1 MGSVEKTR
9 EWSTHG
15 QQGGVSAD
23 AIASHMRAFEGK
35 LCRSV
40 TRVLVGARPNVGQM
54 EVPGSNVK
62 GTAPKAQR
70 KSAPTNDGSSSAS
83 PKPKKSGQKVC
94 SQQASQRKS
103 DELRPKNRKD
113 FTFGDR
119 KAEEI
124 RIRNKELRERL
135 NRIKQRKPPS
145 YKQNQVEIADF
156 PPDDDTNGVEVDQ
169 ISPTADGGCPL
180 SRTEEDSIG
189 GSRSLRDEK
198 EHEGEANTRPEHEG
212 TSSSNPKVDG
222 TNLHTPPASQHGEK
236 MELPNGNK
244 NNSSSRTLDELFAK
258 VNDVEGKL
266 GTLLGNRRH
275 FKIENQVEIIPAAL
289 PPNGV
294 STGVDFN
301 KIAPAVNSV
310 CPQCRTIEQNMF
322 SEGRSLGKEKEH
334 EGEATRANSSP
345 EYQGKTLPKPSYYQ
359 IDGSSS
365 APPHHTGIGPNTYAS
380 PAPQC
385 RKEEELPIS
394 ENSILSYIV
403 SAVDEFDSK
412 YKYWSDQVREGKT
425 LSNTQNESQY
435 IQRLTA
441 EADQIYSRPLAS
453 GPTGVS
459 KGVGLNMITPT
470 PDNVCSLL
478 RAGYQD
484 LFGKSQSL
492 RKEEHEGGAKG
503 AYGSPQYQARTL
515 LEPVNTQNG
524 SSSSAPP
531 YHTKVSEEELLP
543 NENSIWIYIIK
554 GFNGCKAFY
563 RYCKEVW
570 NKAREIIHP
579 LINTGVRT
587 LLGPSNPHYDGNSSA
602 PPDRRMKFCGEDLP
616 PNEKLIL
623 TSIITAFDDCN
634 AKYRYCSELLDK
646 VQEII
651 PILNTEV
658 ESTTES
664 QGDISNRLPVFAA
677 EDIPPRESGIPPA
690 PPAGRDLSRSPLL
703 QLFPDSFLDCLEI

>member
-1 MGSVEKTR
+1 MSAGT
-9 EWSTHG
+9 T
-15 QQGGVSAD
+15 GGILDLVSED
-23 AIASHMRAFEGK
+23 GPFRRAFEGK

-62 GTAPKAQR
+62 GTAPKAQTTSSR
-70 KSAPTNDGSSSAS
+70 RDGSSSAS

-145 YKQNQVEIADF
+145 YKQCGKMRPLLHAPLQLYVLGINQPRRAFHWCGRQPLFLASPGYSPEGTQLGRDGLPMDAINLGKMCGGLSERQESNQVEIADF

-169 ISPTADGGCPL
+169 ISPTADGECPL

-275 FKIENQVEIIPAAL
+275 STIENQVGRIPAAL

-301 KIAPAVNSV
+301 KMAPAVNSV

-425 LSNTQNESQY
+425 LSNTQCYCVAIGN
-435 IQRLTA
+435 LL
-441 EADQIYSRPLAS
+441 PLICPLVYTS
-453 GPTGVS
+453 FDHTVP
-459 KGVGLNMITPT
+459 
-470 PDNVCSLL
+470 
-478 RAGYQD
+478 
-484 LFGKSQSL
+484 L
-492 RKEEHEGGAKG
+492 RKKTK
-503 AYGSPQYQARTL
+503 RW
-515 LEPVNTQNG
+515 
-524 SSSSAPP
+524 SSSS
-531 YHTKVSEEELLP
+531 
-543 NENSIWIYIIK
+543 IW
-554 GFNGCKAFY
+554 A
-563 RYCKEVW
+563 
-570 NKAREIIHP
+570 
-579 LINTGVRT
+579 T
-587 LLGPSNPHYDGNSSA
+587 LLS
-602 PPDRRMKFCGEDLP
+602 RRNYCGGSYIRFGRFHLLTDLAVLSP
-616 PNEKLIL
+616 EPMEGTLYRADIRDTEMPYRMAGESQNWYI
-623 TSIITAFDDCN
+623 SWGSITA
-634 AKYRYCSELLDK
+634 
-646 VQEII
+646 I
-651 PILNTEV
+651 P
-658 ESTTES
+658 S
-664 QGDISNRLPVFAA
+664 AA
-677 EDIPPRESGIPPA
+677 T
-690 PPAGRDLSRSPLL
+690 L
-703 QLFPDSFLDCLEI
+703 QTPFP

>member
-1 MGSVEKTR
+1 MDHS
-9 EWSTHG
+9 
-15 QQGGVSAD
+15 Q
-23 AIASHMRAFEGK
+23 RAFEGK

-70 KSAPTNDGSSSAS
+70 KSAPANDGSSSAS

-145 YKQNQVEIADF
+145 YKQRGRGAHHSSVGVTSTGGSKRKDISVSAGKCNLSFTLHFNCTCWALISRDGHSTGVADNLSSWHRLDILLKNQVEIADF

-189 GSRSLRDEK
+189 GSRSLREEK

-244 NNSSSRTLDELFAK
+244 NNSSTRTLDELFAK

-275 FKIENQVEIIPAAL
+275 STIENQVEIIPAAL

-301 KIAPAVNSV
+301 KMAPAVNSV

-425 LSNTQNESQY
+425 LSNTQCYCVAIGNLLPLSLYLVRPHCTPAEEGEMMVILLYLGYPSQQAKLLRCPEPMEGTLYRADIRDTEMPYRMAGESQNWY
-435 IQRLTA
+435 I
-441 EADQIYSRPLAS
+441 SW
-453 GPTGVS
+453 
-459 KGVGLNMITPT
+459 
-470 PDNVCSLL
+470 
-478 RAGYQD
+478 
-484 LFGKSQSL
+484 
-492 RKEEHEGGAKG
+492 
-503 AYGSPQYQARTL
+503 GS
-515 LEPVNTQNG
+515 
-524 SSSSAPP
+524 
-531 YHTKVSEEELLP
+531 
-543 NENSIWIYIIK
+543 
-554 GFNGCKAFY
+554 
-563 RYCKEVW
+563 
-570 NKAREIIHP
+570 
-579 LINTGVRT
+579 
-587 LLGPSNPHYDGNSSA
+587 
-602 PPDRRMKFCGEDLP
+602 
-616 PNEKLIL
+616 
-623 TSIITAFDDCN
+623 ITAITS
-634 AKYRYCSELLDK
+634 AATL
-646 VQEII
+646 QI
-651 PILNTEV
+651 P
-658 ESTTES
+658 
-664 QGDISNRLPVFAA
+664 
-677 EDIPPRESGIPPA
+677 
-690 PPAGRDLSRSPLL
+690 
-703 QLFPDSFLDCLEI
+703 FP

>member
-1 MGSVEKTR
+1 MDHS
-9 EWSTHG
+9 
-15 QQGGVSAD
+15 Q
-23 AIASHMRAFEGK
+23 RAFEGK

-70 KSAPTNDGSSSAS
+70 KSAPANDGSSSAS

-189 GSRSLRDEK
+189 GSRSLREE

-275 FKIENQVEIIPAAL
+275 STIENQVEIIPAAL

-294 STGVDFN
+294 STGDFN

-310 CPQCRTIEQNMF
+310 CPQCKTIEQNMF

-425 LSNTQNESQY
+425 LSNTQ
-435 IQRLTA
+435 T
-441 EADQIYSRPLAS
+441 
-453 GPTGVS
+453 TV
-459 KGVGLNMITPT
+459 
-470 PDNVCSLL
+470 LL
-478 RAGYQD
+478 RC
-484 LFGKSQSL
+484 
-492 RKEEHEGGAKG
+492 
-503 AYGSPQYQARTL
+503 
-515 LEPVNTQNG
+515 N
-524 SSSSAPP
+524 
-531 YHTKVSEEELLP
+531 
-543 NENSIWIYIIK
+543 
-554 GFNGCKAFY
+554 
-563 RYCKEVW
+563 
-570 NKAREIIHP
+570 RE
-579 LINTGVRT
+579 
-587 LLGPSNPHYDGNSSA
+587 
-602 PPDRRMKFCGEDLP
+602 
-616 PNEKLIL
+616 
-623 TSIITAFDDCN
+623 
-634 AKYRYCSELLDK
+634 
-646 VQEII
+646 
-651 PILNTEV
+651 
-658 ESTTES
+658 
-664 QGDISNRLPVFAA
+664 
-677 EDIPPRESGIPPA
+677 PPA
-690 PPAGRDLSRSPLL
+690 PDMPLSLYLVRPHCTLAEEGEMMVILLYLGYPSQQAKLLRCPEPMEGTLYRADIRDTEMPYRMAGESQNWYISWGSITAIPSAATL
-703 QLFPDSFLDCLEI
+703 QTPFP

>member
-1 MGSVEKTR
+1 MDHS
-9 EWSTHG
+9 
-15 QQGGVSAD
+15 Q
-23 AIASHMRAFEGK
+23 RAFEGK

-70 KSAPTNDGSSSAS
+70 KSAPANDGSSSAS

-145 YKQNQVEIADF
+145 YKQRGRGAHHSSVGVTSTGGSKRKDISVSAGKCNLSFTLHFNCTCWALISRDGHSTGVADNLSSWHRLDILLKNQVEIADF

-169 ISPTADGGCPL
+169 ISPTADGGCLL

-189 GSRSLRDEK
+189 GSRSLRDE

-244 NNSSSRTLDELFAK
+244 NNSSTRTLDELFAK

-275 FKIENQVEIIPAAL
+275 STIENQVEIIPAAL

-425 LSNTQNESQY
+425 LSNTQCYCVAIGN
-435 IQRLTA
+435 LL
-441 EADQIYSRPLAS
+441 PLICPS
-453 GPTGVS
+453 VYTSFDHTVP
-459 KGVGLNMITPT
+459 
-470 PDNVCSLL
+470 
-478 RAGYQD
+478 
-484 LFGKSQSL
+484 L
-492 RKEEHEGGAKG
+492 RKKTK
-503 AYGSPQYQARTL
+503 RW
-515 LEPVNTQNG
+515 
-524 SSSSAPP
+524 SSSS
-531 YHTKVSEEELLP
+531 
-543 NENSIWIYIIK
+543 IW
-554 GFNGCKAFY
+554 A
-563 RYCKEVW
+563 
-570 NKAREIIHP
+570 
-579 LINTGVRT
+579 T
-587 LLGPSNPHYDGNSSA
+587 LLS
-602 PPDRRMKFCGEDLP
+602 RRNYCGGSYIRFGRFHLLTDLAVLSP
-616 PNEKLIL
+616 EPMEGTLYRADIRDTEMPYRMAGESQNWYF
-623 TSIITAFDDCN
+623 SWGCITA
-634 AKYRYCSELLDK
+634 
-646 VQEII
+646 I
-651 PILNTEV
+651 P
-658 ESTTES
+658 S
-664 QGDISNRLPVFAA
+664 AA
-677 EDIPPRESGIPPA
+677 TIQTP
-690 PPAGRDLSRSPLL
+690 
-703 QLFPDSFLDCLEI
+703 FP

>member
-23 AIASHMRAFEGK
+23 AIASHMITTARAPIDRAHTTEIKRELGLMKREATERAFEGK

-62 GTAPKAQR
+62 GTAPKAQTTSSR
-70 KSAPTNDGSSSAS
+70 RDGTSSVS
-83 PKPKKSGQKVC
+83 PQPKKSGQKVC

-244 NNSSSRTLDELFAK
+244 NNSSTRTLDELFAK

-275 FKIENQVEIIPAAL
+275 STIENQVEIIPAAL

-301 KIAPAVNSV
+301 KMAPAVNSV

-334 EGEATRANSSP
+334 EGEATRPNSSP

-403 SAVDEFDSK
+403 SAVDEFDPK

-425 LSNTQNESQY
+425 LSNTQCYCVAIGN
-435 IQRLTA
+435 LL
-441 EADQIYSRPLAS
+441 PLICPS
-453 GPTGVS
+453 VYTSFDHTVP
-459 KGVGLNMITPT
+459 
-470 PDNVCSLL
+470 
-478 RAGYQD
+478 
-484 LFGKSQSL
+484 L
-492 RKEEHEGGAKG
+492 RKKTK
-503 AYGSPQYQARTL
+503 RW
-515 LEPVNTQNG
+515 
-524 SSSSAPP
+524 SSSS
-531 YHTKVSEEELLP
+531 
-543 NENSIWIYIIK
+543 IW
-554 GFNGCKAFY
+554 A
-563 RYCKEVW
+563 
-570 NKAREIIHP
+570 
-579 LINTGVRT
+579 T
-587 LLGPSNPHYDGNSSA
+587 LLS
-602 PPDRRMKFCGEDLP
+602 RRNYCGGSYIRFGRFHLLTDLAVLSP
-616 PNEKLIL
+616 EPMEGTLYRADIRDTEMPYRMAGESQNWYF
-623 TSIITAFDDCN
+623 SWGSITA
-634 AKYRYCSELLDK
+634 
-646 VQEII
+646 I
-651 PILNTEV
+651 P
-658 ESTTES
+658 S
-664 QGDISNRLPVFAA
+664 AA
-677 EDIPPRESGIPPA
+677 T
-690 PPAGRDLSRSPLL
+690 L
-703 QLFPDSFLDCLEI
+703 QTPFP

>member
-23 AIASHMRAFEGK
+23 AIASHMVTTARAPIDRAHTTEIKRELGLMKREATERAFEGK

-62 GTAPKAQR
+62 GTAPKAQTTSSR
-70 KSAPTNDGSSSAS
+70 RDGTSSAS
-83 PKPKKSGQKVC
+83 PQPKKSGQKVC

-145 YKQNQVEIADF
+145 YKQCGKMQPLLHAPLQLCVLGINQPRRAFHWCGRQPLFLASPGYSPEGTQLGRDGLPMDAINLGKMCRGLSERQESNQVEIADF

-198 EHEGEANTRPEHEG
+198 EHEGEADTRPEHEG

-244 NNSSSRTLDELFAK
+244 NNSSTRTLDELFAK
-258 VNDVEGKL
+258 VNDVE
-266 GTLLGNRRH
+266 
-275 FKIENQVEIIPAAL
+275 VEIIPAAL

-425 LSNTQNESQY
+425 LSNTQ
-435 IQRLTA
+435 T
-441 EADQIYSRPLAS
+441 
-453 GPTGVS
+453 TV
-459 KGVGLNMITPT
+459 
-470 PDNVCSLL
+470 LL
-478 RAGYQD
+478 RC
-484 LFGKSQSL
+484 
-492 RKEEHEGGAKG
+492 
-503 AYGSPQYQARTL
+503 
-515 LEPVNTQNG
+515 N
-524 SSSSAPP
+524 
-531 YHTKVSEEELLP
+531 
-543 NENSIWIYIIK
+543 
-554 GFNGCKAFY
+554 
-563 RYCKEVW
+563 
-570 NKAREIIHP
+570 RE
-579 LINTGVRT
+579 
-587 LLGPSNPHYDGNSSA
+587 
-602 PPDRRMKFCGEDLP
+602 
-616 PNEKLIL
+616 
-623 TSIITAFDDCN
+623 
-634 AKYRYCSELLDK
+634 
-646 VQEII
+646 
-651 PILNTEV
+651 
-658 ESTTES
+658 
-664 QGDISNRLPVFAA
+664 
-677 EDIPPRESGIPPA
+677 PPA
-690 PPAGRDLSRSPLL
+690 PDMPLSLYLVRPHCTPAEEGEMMVILLYLGYPSQQAKLLRCPEPMEGTLYRADIRDTEMPYRMAGESQNWYISWGFITAIPSAATL
-703 QLFPDSFLDCLEI
+703 QTPFP

>member
-1 MGSVEKTR
+1 MDHS
-9 EWSTHG
+9 
-15 QQGGVSAD
+15 Q
-23 AIASHMRAFEGK
+23 RAFEGK

-70 KSAPTNDGSSSAS
+70 KSAPANDGSSSAS

-145 YKQNQVEIADF
+145 YKQCGKMQPLRHAPLQLYVLGINQPRRAFHWCGRQPLFLASPGYSPEGSQLGRDGCDAHSVDLVKSAIDEKQETFEYESKPYGQLNQVEIADF

-189 GSRSLRDEK
+189 GSRSLREE

-275 FKIENQVEIIPAAL
+275 STIENQVEIIPAAL

-301 KIAPAVNSV
+301 KMAPAVNSV

-425 LSNTQNESQY
+425 LSNTQCYCVAIGN
-435 IQRLTA
+435 LL
-441 EADQIYSRPLAS
+441 PLICPS
-453 GPTGVS
+453 VYTSFDHTVP
-459 KGVGLNMITPT
+459 
-470 PDNVCSLL
+470 
-478 RAGYQD
+478 
-484 LFGKSQSL
+484 L
-492 RKEEHEGGAKG
+492 RKKTK
-503 AYGSPQYQARTL
+503 RW
-515 LEPVNTQNG
+515 
-524 SSSSAPP
+524 SSSS
-531 YHTKVSEEELLP
+531 
-543 NENSIWIYIIK
+543 IW
-554 GFNGCKAFY
+554 A
-563 RYCKEVW
+563 
-570 NKAREIIHP
+570 
-579 LINTGVRT
+579 T
-587 LLGPSNPHYDGNSSA
+587 LLS
-602 PPDRRMKFCGEDLP
+602 RRNYCGGSYIRFGRFHLLTDLAVLSP
-616 PNEKLIL
+616 EPMEGTLYRADIRDTEMPYRMAGESQNWYF
-623 TSIITAFDDCN
+623 SWGCITA
-634 AKYRYCSELLDK
+634 
-646 VQEII
+646 I
-651 PILNTEV
+651 P
-658 ESTTES
+658 S
-664 QGDISNRLPVFAA
+664 AA
-677 EDIPPRESGIPPA
+677 TIQTP
-690 PPAGRDLSRSPLL
+690 
-703 QLFPDSFLDCLEI
+703 FP